1 VLPILHTQH
10 VFVFLTQTRYFI
22 LNLVRPD
29 LKNKDLFFSWT
40 DDPLLEMY
48 YCTWLIVKLH

>member
-48 YCTWLIVKLH
+48 YCTWLMVKLH